1 MQTSTPPSPSTPRS
15 RLERAAW
22 LGFALALP
30 ASSTPWLSGWLWPAE
45 LLCHFR
51 LELGLALALL
61 SGSGLIV
68 QAWRPAILT
77 LLLALFAVW
86 PALPL
91 VLPADE
97 PAPAGGSLR
106 MASVN
111 LLWGTELDLPLLDWL
126 EREQP
131 DVVFFCEIDPRRKE
145 LIARLA
151 GLGWPHQHLIPGEDA
166 WDDDTWGRALVSKR
180 PIHGFQVQEP
190 GSLLDGVVEFEGRP
204 LRVIGAHPMRPGYM
218 HDTARRNVTLA
229 RLGELAAGSPAV
241 VVLGDLNVTQFSPRW
256 DELLE
261 GGRLSD
267 TRRGRGLMGS
277 WRVQI
282 PKLGWKPPLPRRP
295 LDHVL
300 LGDDLVVVDRR
311 LGPDLGSDH
320 LPVVADVGWRP

>member
-1 MQTSTPPSPSTPRS
+1 MQESPTPTKRP
-15 RLERAAW
+15 RLERVAW
-22 LGFALALP
+22 FGFALAIP
-30 ASSTPWLSGWLWPAE
+30 ASTTPWLSSWLWPAE

-61 SGSGLIV
+61 GGAGLIV
-68 QAWRPAILT
+68 QAFRPAILT
-77 LLLALFAVW
+77 LFLALFAVW

-91 VLPADE
+91 YLPADE
-97 PAPAGGSLR
+97 PAPTGGTLR
-106 MASVN
+106 VASVN
-111 LLWGTELDLPLLDWL
+111 LLWGTELDLPLLEWL

-131 DVVFFCEIDPRRKE
+131 DVIFFCEIDPKRKE

-151 GLGWPHQHLIPGEDA
+151 ERGWPHQHLIPGEETWDA
-166 WDDDTWGRALVSKR
+166 GTWGRALVGKR
-180 PIHGFQVQEP
+180 PIQGFQVQEP
-190 GSLLDGVVEFEGRP
+190 GSMLDAVVEFEGRP

-229 RLGELAAGSPAV
+229 RLGELAASSSAV

-261 GGRLSD
+261 RGNLAD
-267 TRRGRGLMGS
+267 TRCGRGLMGS
-277 WRVQI
+277 WLVQI
-282 PKLGWKPPLPRRP
+282 PKLGWKPPLARRP

-300 LGDDLVVVDRR
+300 LGADLVAVDRR
-311 LGPDLGSDH
+311 LGPNLGSDH